1 MSDIEDFDLDRTLQM
16 AWESFTARLEDV
28 LSVMDATADLT
39 ISVAASGATLD
50 VPPAIRFSATRPGTV
65 EATLLGPDDPRLTAL
80 GWESRPDGTQRVER
94 DQDAAGELAGIITTT
109 VSEVLGV
116 LHPVFLEPDQLAELL
131 SGLPEPGP
139 GALRG
144 PLGTVM
150 PSSKTELDGIVDAEL
165 TELFGHPPLRNVD
178 GDVALRVGSTMLFL
192 RSTPDFRELVLF
204 AVLVHDVAGRS
215 RACEVLND
223 LNTEA
228 RYCRFAL
235 HRDRVF
241 VQMSVL
247 AQPFVPAH
255 LAQALDAMSK
265 VADGLDDELAM
276 RLRGRTTFPG
286 QRDDPR

>member
-1 MSDIEDFDLDRTLQM
+1 
-16 AWESFTARLEDV
+16 
-28 LSVMDATADLT
+28 
-39 ISVAASGATLD
+39 
-50 VPPAIRFSATRPGTV
+50 
-65 EATLLGPDDPRLTAL
+65 
-80 GWESRPDGTQRVER
+80 
-94 DQDAAGELAGIITTT
+94 
-109 VSEVLGV
+109 
-116 LHPVFLEPDQLAELL
+116 
-131 SGLPEPGP
+131 
-139 GALRG
+139 
-144 PLGTVM
+144 
-150 PSSKTELDGIVDAEL
+150 
-165 TELFGHPPLRNVD
+165 D

-265 VADGLDDELAM
+265 VADGLDDELAA

-286 QRDDPR
+286 HRDDPR